1 VFGNDRDQLR
11 LQYYRAWQ
19 QHQNNQPLDPLQR
32 QIVAVL
38 LDHPEY
44 QTMFENE
51 QALGS
56 EYAPELGQ
64 TNPFMHMGFHLAIRD
79 QVQTDRPAGIRIAYE
94 SLLALFKGNAHEVEH
109 RMLDCLA
116 ECLWQAQRANQPPDD
131 SAYLECV
138 KELTAR

>member
-1 VFGNDRDQLR
+1 VFGTDRDQLR
-11 LQYYRAWQ
+11 LQYFRAWQ
-19 QHQNNQPLDPLQR
+19 QHQNNLPLAPLQR

-44 QTMFENE
+44 QAMFEKE
-51 QALGS
+51 QAPGS

-79 QVQTDRPAGIRIAYE
+79 QVLTDRPEGIRAVYD
-94 SLLALFKGNAHEVEH
+94 SLLVLCEGNAHEVEH

-116 ECLWQAQRANQPPDD
+116 ECLWQAQRASQLPDE

-138 KELTAR
+138 KELTAT